1 MRWAH
6 LICWWFL
13 LWPCVEEGMTFVVC
27 WHINSCLPLGLY
39 WAFWLQKHNTDFYWR
54 FFFFFPW
61 YTLSKHESFKRSCDL
76 SFRLWPISEFLF
88 FLFSLWFVGGKTSV
102 LPLKFPQQPQPGL
115 LPLPHQHLHLCT
127 HLAPFIWLFHSPALD
142 KGTSACETGSSS
154 SGPSPTGFWD
164 LGVESFLPPVCKQKA
179 VNCLSGFRRL
189 SPIACSDFLFSK

>member
-6 LICWWFL
+6 LICWWFP

-54 FFFFFPW
+54 FFFFFFSPW

-88 FLFSLWFVGGKTSV
+88 FIFFMICGWQDFCPPTEISPAATARPPAFAPPAPPSLHTSGPFHLAFPLPCPWQGHLSLWNWKLILRPFSHRLLGPGCGEFPASSLQTESSQLPQWVQKTVSNSMQW
-102 LPLKFPQQPQPGL
+102 FP
-115 LPLPHQHLHLCT
+115 
-127 HLAPFIWLFHSPALD
+127 
-142 KGTSACETGSSS
+142 
-154 SGPSPTGFWD
+154 
-164 LGVESFLPPVCKQKA
+164 FL
-179 VNCLSGFRRL
+179 
-189 SPIACSDFLFSK
+189 